1 MHDYARHGRYF
12 AQVTG
17 GMEPDGAAE
26 LRALGATWTEVC
38 HRGVSFA
45 ADRGTLY
52 RVVYEARL
60 VGRVLAPLARFRCR
74 GPDALYA
81 WAREVP
87 FEELLDPDETF
98 AVQANVSGRHFTHSQ
113 YAALRIKDAV
123 VDRFR
128 DRTHRRPSV
137 ERDDPTVR
145 LHLHITGDEATL
157 SVDASGGSLH
167 RRGYRERS
175 VPAPMQETLAA
186 AIVRESGWDGE
197 RPLFDPFC
205 GSGTLLAE
213 ALMAHAR
220 VPAGYL
226 RARSGV
232 ERLPDFDAE
241 LWRRVRATA
250 DGAIRPIVP
259 GLIAGADVDPAAV
272 SAARH
277 NLDRLPG
284 GAQIALQV
292 ADFRN
297 LSGLADHVVL
307 TNPPYGIRLGDA
319 REIPELYRDLGDFF
333 KRRCAGATAFVY
345 VGDPALAGHLGL
357 RPRSRRPLVNGALDG
372 RLLRYEVF
380 AGDWATQRR
389 ADSTPRDVPER

>member
-1 MHDYARHGRYF
+1 MYDYAHSGRYF

-17 GMEPDGAAE
+17 GLEPDGAAE
-26 LRALGATWTEVC
+26 LRALGATAAELC
-38 HRGVSFA
+38 HRGVSFVAERA
-45 ADRGTLY
+45 ALY

-74 GPDALYA
+74 SPDALYA

-87 FEELLDPDETF
+87 FEDLLDPDETF
-98 AVQANVSGRHFTHSQ
+98 AVQADVSGRHFTHSR

-128 DRTHRRPSV
+128 DRTGRRPSV

-145 LHLHITGDEATL
+145 LHLHVAGDEATL
-157 SVDASGGSLH
+157 SLDASGGALH
-167 RRGYRERS
+167 RRGYRERT
-175 VPAPMQETLAA
+175 VAAPMQETLAA

-213 ALMAHAR
+213 ALMSHAR

-226 RARSGV
+226 RAQSGV

-241 LWRRVRATA
+241 LWRRVRAAA
-250 DGAIRPIVP
+250 DGAIRPITP
-259 GLIAGADVDPAAV
+259 GLIGGADIDPAAV

-284 GAQIALQV
+284 GAQIALRI
-292 ADFRN
+292 ADFRT
-297 LSGLADHVVL
+297 LGGLPDHVVL
-307 TNPPYGIRLGDA
+307 TNPPYGIRIGDA
-319 REIPELYRDLGDFF
+319 REIPTLYRDLGDFL
-333 KRRCAGATAFVY
+333 KRRCGGTTAFVY
-345 VGDPALAGHLGL
+345 VGDPALAGHVGL

-372 RLLRYEVF
+372 RLLRYEIF
-380 AGDWATQRR
+380 AGDWAAQRR
-389 ADSTPRDVPER
+389 AAPAPGDEPVR

>member
-1 MHDYARHGRYF
+1 MYDYARNGRYF

-17 GMEPDGAAE
+17 GLEPDGAAE
-26 LRALGATWTEVC
+26 LRALGATAAGLC

-45 ADRGTLY
+45 ADRAALY

-74 GPDALYA
+74 SPDALYA

-87 FEELLDPDETF
+87 FEDLLDPDETF
-98 AVQANVSGRHFTHSQ
+98 AVQADVSGRHFTHCR

-128 DRTHRRPSV
+128 DRTGRRPSV

-145 LHLHITGDEATL
+145 LHLHVAGDEATL
-157 SVDASGGSLH
+157 SLDASGGALH
-167 RRGYRERS
+167 RRGYRERT
-175 VPAPMQETLAA
+175 VAAPMQETLAA

-220 VPAGYL
+220 IPAGTL

-232 ERLPDFDAE
+232 ERLPDFSPE
-241 LWRRVRATA
+241 LWRRVRAAA
-250 DGAIRPIVP
+250 DGAIRPIAP
-259 GLIAGADVDPAAV
+259 GLLGGADIDPTAV

-284 GAQIALQV
+284 GAQIALRI
-292 ADFRN
+292 ADFRS
-297 LSGLADHVVL
+297 LSGLTDHVVL

-319 REIPELYRDLGDFF
+319 REIPALYRDLGDFL
-333 KRRCAGATAFVY
+333 KRRCRGATAFVY

-372 RLLRYEVF
+372 RLLRFEIF
-380 AGDWATQRR
+380 AGDWAAQRR
-389 ADSTPRDVPER
+389 AGPAPEDEPVR